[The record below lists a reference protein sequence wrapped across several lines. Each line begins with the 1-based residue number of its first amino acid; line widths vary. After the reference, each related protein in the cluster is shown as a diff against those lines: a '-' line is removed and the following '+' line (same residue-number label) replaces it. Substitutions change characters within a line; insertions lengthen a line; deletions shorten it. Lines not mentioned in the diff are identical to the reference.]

1 MGNYFD
7 LKHNLVCL
15 AELKEPLVGNEPF
28 FADVGTHVSELTAV
42 ITLCV
47 YRNRVSGLIDSVPP
61 PTTGLV
67 CKGRTLLVPQPFI
80 KTLGSV
86 HSERG
91 LVAVL

>member
-28 FADVGTHVSELTAV
+28 FADVGTHISELTAV

-61 PTTGLV
+61 TTTGLV
-67 CKGRTLLVPQPFI
+67 C
-80 KTLGSV
+80 
-86 HSERG
+86 RG
-91 LVAVL
+91 PYSSCTSALHQDTWLCSQ